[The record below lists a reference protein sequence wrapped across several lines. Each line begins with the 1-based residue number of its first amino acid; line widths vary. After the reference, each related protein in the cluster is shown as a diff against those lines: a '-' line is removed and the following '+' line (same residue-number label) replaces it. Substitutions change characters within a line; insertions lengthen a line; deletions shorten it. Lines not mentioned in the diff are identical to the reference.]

1 MDFADNPE
9 RMHLADFG
17 FRTRERFFYE
27 YAFGESYEGI
37 SLQFLVSRY
46 PSVTGYVTLIYAGY
60 SNWNWVQAD
69 PIARGCAAG
78 YKSAKS
84 SYLKIS
90 TI

>member
-37 SLQFLVSRY
+37 SLQFLVSRIL
-46 PSVTGYVTLIYAGY
+46 SNRLCDSNLCRVL
-60 SNWNWVQAD
+60 NWNWVQAD
-69 PIARGCAAG
+69 AIAGVAPLDIRV
-78 YKSAKS
+78 
-84 SYLKIS
+84 
-90 TI
+90 